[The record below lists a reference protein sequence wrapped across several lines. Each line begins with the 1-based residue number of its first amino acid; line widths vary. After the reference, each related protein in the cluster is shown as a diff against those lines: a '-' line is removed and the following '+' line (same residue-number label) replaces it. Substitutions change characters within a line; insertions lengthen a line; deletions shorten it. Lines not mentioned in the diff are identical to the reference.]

1 MQLMFLLHAFSLTK
15 YQYWEIL
22 EHKCLIVVFYRSKNS
37 TVFVE
42 ICWKDGFFPKMGRRS
57 MCHFLNQFFNISDGY
72 KVSPTWPSGSSVRPS
87 WFAEKNFTSPSQV
100 PWKELVTTMLC
111 WICPRTLVAFSPSP
125 ATTWRS
131 TSGRP
136 SYLLLWSL
144 LVSGKFWKIDSFTLE
159 I

>member
-22 EHKCLIVVFYRSKNS
+22 EHKCFIVVFYKSKNS

-87 WFAEKNFTSPSQV
+87 
-100 PWKELVTTMLC
+100 
-111 WICPRTLVAFSPSP
+111 R
-125 ATTWRS
+125 WRD
-131 TSGRP
+131 
-136 SYLLLWSL
+136 LLKSL
-144 LVSGKFWKIDSFTLE
+144 LPRCLGKSWKRRCCVGFVRGRWSHFLHHQRQLDDQLLAARPTCCCGRYKWVGTELPFSFLNFKL
-159 I
+159 